1 MIIENF
7 CRPVSW
13 NMNRILALRKI
24 LRKANLIF
32 TLVKKNT
39 NEILD
44 KSLLFA
50 EIGSEQEGFREL
62 GRTRKAG

>member
-13 NMNRILALRKI
+13 HMNRILALRKI

-32 TLVKKNT
+32 TKVKKKMGP
-39 NEILD
+39 E
-44 KSLLFA
+44 
-50 EIGSEQEGFREL
+50 
-62 GRTRKAG
+62 

>member
-13 NMNRILALRKI
+13 HMNRILALRKI

-32 TLVKKNT
+32 TLVKKKMGPDSRMN
-39 NEILD
+39 LA
-44 KSLLFA
+44 FA
-50 EIGSEQEGFREL
+50 TRLVTDQ
-62 GRTRKAG
+62 GRRTPDLWEVS